1 MLGEK
6 RLFMAVEMEIGP
18 RIRAQRKAAHLTLK
32 QLAEKVG
39 CSDAYLSQ
47 VENGRVS
54 PSISSLKKIADA
66 LQSKIT
72 DFFVE
77 AENDEPVV
85 LSPTQRVTLSLE
97 RWNARIQSLVRNP
110 KNKRMQPFLTTIQ
123 PGGGSHGL
131 YSHVGEECGLVLKGE
146 LEIDLNGSIYVVR
159 ENESFYYNS
168 IEPHSWMN
176 RTDGETVVVWVISPP
191 TF

>member
-1 MLGEK
+1 
-6 RLFMAVEMEIGP
+6 MALEMDIGP
-18 RIRAQRKAAHLTLK
+18 RLKAQRKAAHLTLK

-39 CSDAYLSQ
+39 CTDAYLSQ

-54 PSISSLKKIADA
+54 PSISSLKRIADA
-66 LQSKIT
+66 LHTKIT

-85 LSPTQRVTLSLE
+85 LTADQRVTLSLE
-97 RWNARIQSLVRNP
+97 RWNAKIQCLVRNP
-110 KNKRMQPFLTTIQ
+110 KNKRMQPFFTTIQ

-131 YSHVGEECGLVLKGE
+131 YSHVGEECGIVLKGE
-146 LEIDLNGSIYVVR
+146 LEIDINGSVYTVK

-168 IEPHSWMN
+168 VEPHSWMN

>member
-1 MLGEK
+1 
-6 RLFMAVEMEIGP
+6 MALEIDIGQ
-18 RIRAQRKAAHLTLK
+18 RIKSHRRSNHLTLK

-39 CSDAYLSQ
+39 CTDAYLSQ
-47 VENGRVS
+47 IENGRVS
-54 PSISSLKKIADA
+54 PSIASLKRIASA

-77 AENDEPVV
+77 GQDDDPVV
-85 LSPTQRVTLSLE
+85 LKQDQRITLSLD
-97 RWNARIQSLVRNP
+97 RWNAEIQSLVVNP
-110 KNKRMQPFLTTIQ
+110 KNKRMHPFYTTIQ

-131 YSHVGEECGLVLKGE
+131 YSHVGEEFGIVIRGE
-146 LEIDLNGSIYVVR
+146 LEIDLDGTLHLVK

-168 IEPHSWMN
+168 SQPHSWTN
-176 RTDGETVVVWVISPP
+176 PGNIDTVVVWVISPP